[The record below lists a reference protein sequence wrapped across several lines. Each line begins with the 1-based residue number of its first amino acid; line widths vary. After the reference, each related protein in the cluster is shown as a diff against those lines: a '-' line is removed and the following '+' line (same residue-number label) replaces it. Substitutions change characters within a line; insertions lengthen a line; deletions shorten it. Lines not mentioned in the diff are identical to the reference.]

1 MVPVCPCGQG
11 GKMPYDSSLDNQV
24 FTRFWENDSGK
35 IVVSVY
41 SYNNGPKKVQ
51 IVREVKDRNGEYAF
65 AKLGR
70 LTREEAEGVLPLIQE
85 ALKSM

>member
-1 MVPVCPCGQG
+1 
-11 GKMPYDSSLDNQV
+11 MPYDSSLDVQV
-24 FTRFWENDSGK
+24 FSRFWENDSGK

-41 SYNNGPKKVQ
+41 SYNNGPRKIQ

-70 LTREEAEGVLPLIQE
+70 LTKDEAEGALPLIQE
-85 ALKSM
+85 ALKNMQ

>member
-1 MVPVCPCGQG
+1 
-11 GKMPYDSSLDNQV
+11 MPYDSSLDTQV

-41 SYNNGPKKVQ
+41 SYNKGSKKIQ
-51 IVREVKDRNGEYAF
+51 IIREVKDRNGEYAF

-70 LTREEAEGVLPLIQE
+70 LTKEETEGILPLIQE
-85 ALKSM
+85 ALKTM

>member
-1 MVPVCPCGQG
+1 
-11 GKMPYDSSLDNQV
+11 MPYDSNLDAQI

-41 SYNNGPKKVQ
+41 SYNNGPRKIQ

-70 LTREEAEGVLPLIQE
+70 LTKEEAEGVLPLIQE
-85 ALKSM
+85 ASKNM

>member
-1 MVPVCPCGQG
+1 
-11 GKMPYDSSLDNQV
+11 MPYDSSLDAQA

-41 SYNNGPKKVQ
+41 SYNNGPKKIQ
-51 IVREVKDRNGEYAF
+51 IVREIKDKNGEYAF

-70 LTREEAEGVLPLIQE
+70 LTKEEAGGILPLIEE

>member
-1 MVPVCPCGQG
+1 
-11 GKMPYDSSLDNQV
+11 MPYDSSLDAQA

-41 SYNNGPKKVQ
+41 SYNNGPKKMQ
-51 IVREVKDRNGEYAF
+51 LVREVKDRNGEYAF

-70 LTREEAEGVLPLIQE
+70 LTKEEAEGVLPLIQE
-85 ALKSM
+85 ALKAM

>member
-1 MVPVCPCGQG
+1 
-11 GKMPYDSSLDNQV
+11 MPYDSNLDNQV
-24 FTRFWENDSGK
+24 FSRFWENDSGK

-41 SYNNGPKKVQ
+41 SYNNGPKKIQ

-70 LTREEAEGVLPLIQE
+70 LSKEEAQGVLPLIQE
-85 ALKSM
+85 ALNNM

>member
-1 MVPVCPCGQG
+1 
-11 GKMPYDSSLDNQV
+11 MPYDSSLDVQV
-24 FTRFWENDSGK
+24 FSRFWENDSGK

-41 SYNNGPKKVQ
+41 SYNNGPRKIQ

-70 LTREEAEGVLPLIQE
+70 LTKDEAEGALPLIQE
-85 ALKSM
+85 ALKNIQ

>member
-1 MVPVCPCGQG
+1 
-11 GKMPYDSSLDNQV
+11 MPYDSNLDAQI

-41 SYNNGPKKVQ
+41 SYNNGPRKIQ

-70 LTREEAEGVLPLIQE
+70 LTKEEAGGVLPLIHE
-85 ALKSM
+85 ALKNMQ

>member
-1 MVPVCPCGQG
+1 
-11 GKMPYDSSLDNQV
+11 MPYDSNLDAQA

-41 SYNNGPKKVQ
+41 SYNNGPKKIQ
-51 IVREVKDRNGEYAF
+51 IIREVKDRNSEYAF

-70 LTREEAEGVLPLIQE
+70 LTKEETGGILPLIQE
-85 ALKSM
+85 ALKVL

>member
-1 MVPVCPCGQG
+1 
-11 GKMPYDSSLDNQV
+11 MPYDSSLDSQV

-41 SYNNGPKKVQ
+41 SYNNGPKKIQ
-51 IVREVKDRNGEYAF
+51 IVREVKDKNGEYAF

-70 LTREEAEGVLPLIQE
+70 LTKEEAQGVLPLMQE
-85 ALKSM
+85 ALKAM